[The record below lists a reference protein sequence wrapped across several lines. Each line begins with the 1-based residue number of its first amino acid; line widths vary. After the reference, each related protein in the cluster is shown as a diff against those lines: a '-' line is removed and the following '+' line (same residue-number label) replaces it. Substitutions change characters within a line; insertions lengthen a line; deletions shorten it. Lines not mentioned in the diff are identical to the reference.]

1 MTCRAARQPER
12 QTTRGIRR
20 IARATRRW
28 AWLYG
33 WAAARGARPGCDTPT
48 GADRHSGGGGER
60 GVPPGSR
67 RRHTELR
74 VPAGSVGRAGRLDI
88 VHTTGHVV
96 QRRARATHHPFLQ
109 PQPIRAQPRS
119 FANGPI
125 RVTWQDSR
133 DTSTVWARLTGSA
146 MVSPNAIPWLRLQ
159 MTGVQVGPTGGGTL
173 AVTTFIQRLNT
184 VGGLAPATGC
194 DIPTDVGRKA
204 FVPYTADY
212 FFYRAT
218 TGN

>member
-1 MTCRAARQPER
+1 MKNCKTTER

-20 IARATRRW
+20 MARITALGLAFTF
-28 AWLYG
+28 ALPS
-33 WAAARGARPGCDTPT
+33 AAHAQIVTPPPVPT
-48 GADRHSGGGGER
+48 GLEVSAPNEPFLLGR
-60 GVPPGSR
+60 GVG
-67 RRHTELR
+67 TQNYECQ
-74 VPAGSVGRAGRLDI
+74 PAASVGRVAWTLFTPQATLFSDQQEQL
-88 VHTTGHVV
+88 TTHFFSPN
-96 QRRARATHHPFLQ
+96 PFE
-109 PQPIRAQPRS
+109 PSPTP
-119 FANGPI
+119 FANGPV

-133 DTSTVWARLTGSA
+133 DTSIVWAKLTGSA

-194 DIPTDVGRKA
+194 NIPTDVGRKA

-212 FFYRAT
+212 FFYKAT